1 MKIGDL
7 VIFETDKMV
16 HRNHRST
23 GVIVAESP
31 YDRLL
36 ADAFVV
42 LWSSGEL
49 VERVAPRILEVLN
62 ESR

>member
-1 MKIGDL
+1 MKVGDL
-7 VIFETDKMV
+7 VKFKSDSMTPAWS
-16 HRNHRST
+16 H
-23 GVIVAESP
+23 GVIVADSP

-49 VERVAPRILEVLN
+49 LERVAPRILEVIS